1 MTSAPKLTAKIDA
14 FNLSVDENERS
25 ALLGRL
31 PIPLA
36 NRNFKISF
44 ATVALLMQ
52 AKALKPSTVKV
63 PSQIAL
69 IQSTRR
75 VAFGY
80 I

>member
-1 MTSAPKLTAKIDA
+1 MTSAPKLTAKIEV

-25 ALLGRL
+25 APPGRL
-31 PIPLA
+31 PIPFS

-44 ATVALLMQ
+44 VTVTPLMP
-52 AKALKPSTVKV
+52 AKSLKLSKVRV

-69 IQSTRR
+69 RHDTRR